1 MTNDLHLRT
10 VRCGGPAPAL
20 TDSMTASSN
29 TRLRWEVLL
38 SLLLVVA
45 PAGAAQVPDS
55 GNQAPSSA
63 PVMVGNDTLFALF
76 GRLGPFGPQERANA
90 LTRKIALLGSALA
103 RGADSIRVE
112 DLEGVPTL
120 LVGDQILM
128 MVLAA
133 DAAPTGKDPLTL
145 ATEWAGRI
153 QRAVEAERSATSL
166 RALAFGALRALLATL
181 LLVGLLYLFRYLFGR
196 LYGLARSPRVPSL
209 HIKRFEL
216 LSAARFADALTLVVR
231 VTRIVLTIMLLYL
244 FVPLVLSFFPW
255 TAPLSRRIVGY
266 VLSPLHA
273 VWLGF
278 TDYLPNIFFILV
290 IVLVTRYLLSLIRL
304 VFQALKTGALT
315 LEGFHADWADP
326 TYNIVRFLVLAFAAV
341 VMFPYLPG
349 AESDAFKGVSLF
361 VGVLFSLGSSGA
373 VGNIVAGVVL
383 TYTRAFQI
391 GDRVR
396 IGETTGDVVERTLLV
411 TRVRTIKNED
421 ITIPNGSVLSSQVIN
436 YTSQAA
442 SRGLILNTTVTIGY
456 DAPWRQVHELLI
468 GAARA
473 CEGILEEPAPF
484 VLQTSLDDFYVSY
497 QLNAYTDKPA
507 IMARTY
513 SELHQQIQ
521 DKFNAAGVEIMS
533 PHYRAARDGNQ
544 TTIPLDH
551 LPKDYR
557 APAFRV
563 VSVPPA
569 GPDR

>member
-1 MTNDLHLRT
+1 
-10 VRCGGPAPAL
+10 
-20 TDSMTASSN
+20 
-29 TRLRWEVLL
+29 
-38 SLLLVVA
+38 
-45 PAGAAQVPDS
+45 
-55 GNQAPSSA
+55 
-63 PVMVGNDTLFALF
+63 
-76 GRLGPFGPQERANA
+76 
-90 LTRKIALLGSALA
+90 
-103 RGADSIRVE
+103 
-112 DLEGVPTL
+112 
-120 LVGDQILM
+120 
-128 MVLAA
+128 
-133 DAAPTGKDPLTL
+133 
-145 ATEWAGRI
+145 
-153 QRAVEAERSATSL
+153 
-166 RALAFGALRALLATL
+166 
-181 LLVGLLYLFRYLFGR
+181 
-196 LYGLARSPRVPSL
+196 
-209 HIKRFEL
+209 FEL

-231 VTRIVLTIMLLYL
+231 VTRVVLTVMLLYL

-266 VLSPLHA
+266 VLSPLHT

-278 TDYLPNIFFILV
+278 TGYLPKVFFILV

-304 VFQALKTGALT
+304 VFQALKTGALA

-326 TYNIVRFLVLAFAAV
+326 TYNIVRFLVIAFAAV

-349 AESDAFKGVSLF
+349 AGSDAFKGVSLF

-396 IGETTGDVVERTLLV
+396 IGETMGDVVERTLLV

-421 ITIPNGSVLSSQVIN
+421 ITIPNGTVLSSQVIN

-473 CEGILEEPAPF
+473 CEGILQEPAPF
-484 VLQTSLDDFYVSY
+484 VFQTSLDDFYVSY
-497 QLNAYTDKPA
+497 QLNAYTDQPA
-507 IMARTY
+507 VMARTY
-513 SELHQQIQ
+513 SDLHQQIQ
-521 DKFNAAGVEIMS
+521 DKFNEAGVEIMS
-533 PHYRAARDGNQ
+533 PHYRSARDGNQ
-544 TTIPLDH
+544 TTVPAEN

-563 VSVPPA
+563 ASLPPA
-569 GPDR
+569 GSDR

>member
-1 MTNDLHLRT
+1 
-10 VRCGGPAPAL
+10 
-20 TDSMTASSN
+20 MTASLVA
-29 TRLRWEVLL
+29 RLHWGALV
-38 SLLLVVA
+38 SLLLVAAPSGAAQTPDTGQQA
-45 PAGAAQVPDS
+45 PAG
-55 GNQAPSSA
+55 A
-63 PVMVGNDTLFALF
+63 PVMVGKDTLFTLY
-76 GRLGPFGPQERANA
+76 GSLGPFSPAERATAVN
-90 LTRKIALLGSALA
+90 RRIASLGAALA
-103 RGADSIRVE
+103 RGQDTIRVE
-112 DLEGVPTL
+112 ETEGRSVI
-120 LVGDQILM
+120 VSHGQILM
-128 MVLAA
+128 TVLEA
-133 DAAPTGKDPLTL
+133 DAIPTGKDPATL
-145 ATEWAGRI
+145 ASEWAGLI
-153 QRAVEAERSATSL
+153 QQAVVAEREATSL

-181 LLVGLLYLFRYLFGR
+181 LLVGLLYLFRSLFRR
-196 LYGLARSPRVPSL
+196 LYRLARSPRVPSL
-209 HIKRFEL
+209 HIKRLEL

-231 VTRIVLTIMLLYL
+231 VTRIVLTITLLYL

-278 TDYLPNIFFILV
+278 TGYLPKVFFILV

-304 VFQALKTGALT
+304 VFQAVKTGALAV
-315 LEGFHADWADP
+315 EGFHSDWADP

-349 AESDAFKGVSLF
+349 AGSDAFKGVSLF

-396 IGETTGDVVERTLLV
+396 IGETMGDVVERTLLV
-411 TRVRTIKNED
+411 TRIRTIKNED

-456 DAPWRQVHELLI
+456 DAPWRQVHELLTE
-468 GAARA
+468 AAKA
-473 CEGILEEPAPF
+473 CEGILENPAPF

-521 DKFNAAGVEIMS
+521 DKFNQAGVEIMS

-544 TTIPLDH
+544 TTIPADS

-563 VSVPPA
+563 VSLPA
-569 GPDR
+569 TESER

>member
-1 MTNDLHLRT
+1 
-10 VRCGGPAPAL
+10 
-20 TDSMTASSN
+20 MTASLVA
-29 TRLRWEVLL
+29 RLHWGALV
-38 SLLLVVA
+38 SLLLVAAPSGAAQTPDTGQQA
-45 PAGAAQVPDS
+45 PAG
-55 GNQAPSSA
+55 A
-63 PVMVGNDTLFALF
+63 PVMVGKDTLFTLY
-76 GRLGPFGPQERANA
+76 GSLGPFSPAERATAVN
-90 LTRKIALLGSALA
+90 RRIASLGAALA
-103 RGADSIRVE
+103 RGQDTIRVE
-112 DLEGVPTL
+112 ETEGRSVI
-120 LVGDQILM
+120 VSHGQILM
-128 MVLAA
+128 TVLEA
-133 DAAPTGKDPLTL
+133 DAIPTGKDPATL
-145 ATEWAGRI
+145 ASEWAGLI
-153 QRAVEAERSATSL
+153 QQAVVAEREATSL

-181 LLVGLLYLFRYLFGR
+181 LLVGLLYLFRSLFRR
-196 LYGLARSPRVPSL
+196 LYRLARSPRVPSL
-209 HIKRFEL
+209 HIKRLEL

-231 VTRIVLTIMLLYL
+231 VTRIVLTITLLYL

-278 TDYLPNIFFILV
+278 TGYLPKVFFILV

-304 VFQALKTGALT
+304 VFQAVKTGALAV
-315 LEGFHADWADP
+315 EGFHSDWADP

-349 AESDAFKGVSLF
+349 AGSDAFKGVSLF

-396 IGETTGDVVERTLLV
+396 IGETMGDVVERTLLV
-411 TRVRTIKNED
+411 TRIRTIKNED

-456 DAPWRQVHELLI
+456 DAPWRQVHELLT
-468 GAARA
+468 GAAKA
-473 CEGILEEPAPF
+473 CEGILEDPAPF
-484 VLQTSLDDFYVSY
+484 VFQTSLDDFYVSY

-521 DKFNAAGVEIMS
+521 DKFNQAGVEIMS

-544 TTIPLDH
+544 TTIPADS

-563 VSVPPA
+563 VSLPA
-569 GPDR
+569 TESER

>member
-1 MTNDLHLRT
+1 
-10 VRCGGPAPAL
+10 
-20 TDSMTASSN
+20 MTAPLVA
-29 TRLRWEVLL
+29 RLRWGALV
-38 SLLLVVA
+38 SLLLLAA
-45 PAGAAQVPDS
+45 PSGAAQTPDTGQQVPA
-55 GNQAPSSA
+55 GA
-63 PVMVGNDTLFALF
+63 PVMVGKDTLFSLY
-76 GRLGPFGPQERANA
+76 GSLGPFGPAERANA
-90 LTRKIALLGSALA
+90 VNRRIASLGAALA
-103 RGADSIRVE
+103 RGQDTIRVE
-112 DLEGVPTL
+112 ETEGQSV
-120 LVGDQILM
+120 LVTHGQILM
-128 MVLAA
+128 TILEA
-133 DAAPTGKDPLTL
+133 DALPTGKDPAAL
-145 ATEWAGRI
+145 ASEWAGLI
-153 QRAVEAERSATSL
+153 QQAVVAEREATSL

-181 LLVGLLYLFRYLFGR
+181 LLVGLLYLFRSLFRR
-196 LYGLARSPRVPSL
+196 LYRLARSPRLPSL

-231 VTRIVLTIMLLYL
+231 VTRIVLTITLLYL

-266 VLSPLHA
+266 VLSPLHT

-278 TDYLPNIFFILV
+278 TGYLPKVFFILV

-315 LEGFHADWADP
+315 VEGFHPDWADP
-326 TYNIVRFLVLAFAAV
+326 TYNIIRFLVLAFAAV

-349 AESDAFKGVSLF
+349 AGSDAFKGVSLF

-396 IGETTGDVVERTLLV
+396 IGETMGDVVERTLLV
-411 TRVRTIKNED
+411 TRIRTIKNED

-456 DAPWRQVHELLI
+456 DAPWRQVHELLTE
-468 GAARA
+468 AAKA
-473 CEGILEEPAPF
+473 CEGILENPAPF

-521 DKFNAAGVEIMS
+521 DKFNQAGVEIMS

-544 TTIPLDH
+544 TTIPADS

-563 VSVPPA
+563 VSLPA
-569 GPDR
+569 TESER

>member
-1 MTNDLHLRT
+1 
-10 VRCGGPAPAL
+10 
-20 TDSMTASSN
+20 MTAP
-29 TRLRWEVLL
+29 RLARLQWGTLL
-38 SLLLVVA
+38 LLLVLAVPSGAAQTPDSTPQA
-45 PAGAAQVPDS
+45 PAGA
-55 GNQAPSSA
+55 
-63 PVMVGNDTLFALF
+63 PVTVGKDTLFVLF
-76 GRLGPFGPQERANA
+76 GRLGPFSPAERARAVNN
-90 LTRKIALLGSALA
+90 RIAGLGAALA
-103 RGADSIRVE
+103 RGQDTIRVE
-112 DLEGVPTL
+112 EIDGRPALVVRDQFLLTVLEP
-120 LVGDQILM
+120 
-128 MVLAA
+128 
-133 DAAPTGKDPLTL
+133 DAAPTGKDPATL
-145 ATEWAGRI
+145 AAEWGTRI
-153 QRAVEAERSATSL
+153 QQAVEEQRAATSL

-181 LLVGLLYLFRYLFGR
+181 FLVGLLHLLRSLFRR
-196 LYGLARSPRVPSL
+196 LYGLARSPRLPSL

-231 VTRIVLTIMLLYL
+231 VTRVVLTVMLLYL

-266 VLSPLHA
+266 VLSPLHT

-278 TDYLPNIFFILV
+278 TGYLPKVFFILV
-290 IVLVTRYLLSLIRL
+290 IILVTRYLLSLIRL
-304 VFQALKTGALT
+304 VFQALKTGALA
-315 LEGFHADWADP
+315 LEGFHSDWADP

-349 AESDAFKGVSLF
+349 AGSDAFKGVSLF

-396 IGETTGDVVERTLLV
+396 IGETMGDVVERTLLV
-411 TRVRTIKNED
+411 TRIRTIKNED

-456 DAPWRQVHELLI
+456 DVPWRQVHELLI
-468 GAARA
+468 GAARS
-473 CEGILEEPAPF
+473 CEGVLEDPAPF

-497 QLNAYTDKPA
+497 QLNTYTDQPA

-521 DKFNAAGVEIMS
+521 DKFNQAGVEIMS

-544 TTIPLDH
+544 TTIPAGD

-563 VSVPPA
+563 VSLPPA
-569 GPDR
+569 GSER

>member
-20 TDSMTASSN
+20 TDSMTASSI

-55 GNQAPSSA
+55 GNQAPSGA
-63 PVMVGNDTLFALF
+63 TVMVGNDTLFALF

-90 LTRKIALLGSALA
+90 LTRKIALLGSSLA

-544 TTIPLDH
+544 TTIPSDN

-563 VSVPPA
+563 VSLPPA